1 MLCWVSNPSFEFFDH
16 FPGLESSKFR
26 LERLL
31 KPQTCYVCLGW
42 IHRLISP
49 FTVDINMV
57 YSWDMNGFF
66 WWIWMVY
73 SWLIPFRNPFRKKP
87 FLYPRYPVHFIEE
100 ISQQNQH
107 DVRGLRCRC
116 SKDVAA
122 DSADVLGTWS
132 RFGWKKLEDSQL
144 DLKHPKSLGWRF
156 FEVIMFMILI
166 RFRYD

>member
-1 MLCWVSNPSFEFFDH
+1 MLSFQPIIRIFRSFSWARKLEISPRKVVKATDMLCLFRVDSSVNIPLHRGYKHGIFMGYEWFF
-16 FPGLESSKFR
+16 L
-26 LERLL
+26 
-31 KPQTCYVCLGW
+31 V
-42 IHRLISP
+42 
-49 FTVDINMV
+49 
-57 YSWDMNGFF
+57 DMNGIF
-66 WWIWMVY
+66 MA
-73 SWLIPFRNPFRKKP
+73 NPIQKSLQKKP